1 MKYPL
6 LALIKLYQWTI
17 SPLLGPVC
25 RYYPSCSHYGY
36 TAIDRH
42 GAVKGTALT
51 AWRILRCN
59 PWSPGGV
66 DHVPPRKR
74 PRWHELLREPCV
86 AARADSAADVP
97 SGSVPNPEPGRRD
110 LAQCSRSLI
119 SGHDCQS
126 PQFYHH
132 TVSWIIVQ
140 FHTLYSAIFGQDTAG
155 PGVCP
160 SCRWWS

>member
-25 RYYPSCSHYGY
+25 KYYPSCSHYGY

-59 PWSPGGV
+59 PWSLGGV

-74 PRWHELLREPCV
+74 PRWHEMLR
-86 AARADSAADVP
+86 AAWRARKGGTSAAEPATEGRAAHP
-97 SGSVPNPEPGRRD
+97 SPSDPSSPAAETSPH
-110 LAQCSRSLI
+110 AQ
-119 SGHDCQS
+119 G
-126 PQFYHH
+126 
-132 TVSWIIVQ
+132 
-140 FHTLYSAIFGQDTAG
+140 A
-155 PGVCP
+155 
-160 SCRWWS
+160 

>member
-6 LALIKLYQWTI
+6 LLLIKLYQWTI

-36 TAIDRH
+36 RAIDLH

-74 PRWHELLREPCV
+74 PVWHRRLRD
-86 AARADSAADVP
+86 RLRGGD
-97 SGSVPNPEPGRRD
+97 GTRRRT
-110 LAQCSRSLI
+110 LAHAS
-119 SGHDCQS
+119 
-126 PQFYHH
+126 
-132 TVSWIIVQ
+132 
-140 FHTLYSAIFGQDTAG
+140 
-155 PGVCP
+155 PGVP
-160 SCRWWS
+160 HHAQGA

>member
-25 RYYPSCSHYGY
+25 KYYPSCSHYGY

-59 PWSPGGV
+59 PWSLGGV

-74 PRWHELLREPCV
+74 PRWHERLRN
-86 AARADSAADVP
+86 AWRARKGGPSAAPAIEAKPEKPASELPP
-97 SGSVPNPEPGRRD
+97 SPAAETSSH
-110 LAQCSRSLI
+110 AQ
-119 SGHDCQS
+119 G
-126 PQFYHH
+126 
-132 TVSWIIVQ
+132 
-140 FHTLYSAIFGQDTAG
+140 A
-155 PGVCP
+155 
-160 SCRWWS
+160 

>member
-36 TAIDRH
+36 TAINRH

-66 DHVPPRKR
+66 DHVPPRRR
-74 PRWHELLREPCV
+74 PRWHELLRD
-86 AARADSAADVP
+86 AWHSRGDGHTATGVP
-97 SGSVPNPEPGRRD
+97 TGGSSPEPPSPAAEASPN
-110 LAQCSRSLI
+110 AQ
-119 SGHDCQS
+119 G
-126 PQFYHH
+126 
-132 TVSWIIVQ
+132 
-140 FHTLYSAIFGQDTAG
+140 A
-155 PGVCP
+155 
-160 SCRWWS
+160 

>member
-6 LALIKLYQWTI
+6 LGLIKLYQWTI

-36 TAIDRH
+36 TAIERH
-42 GAVKGTALT
+42 GAMKGTALT

-74 PRWHELLREPCV
+74 PRGTIGCATHRGAHRR
-86 AARADSAADVP
+86 AARP
-97 SGSVPNPEPGRRD
+97 SPPDPSN
-110 LAQCSRSLI
+110 AQ
-119 SGHDCQS
+119 G
-126 PQFYHH
+126 
-132 TVSWIIVQ
+132 
-140 FHTLYSAIFGQDTAG
+140 A
-155 PGVCP
+155 
-160 SCRWWS
+160 

>member
-6 LALIKLYQWTI
+6 LALIKIYQWTI

-25 RYYPSCSHYGY
+25 KYYPSCSHYGF

-42 GAVKGTALT
+42 GAIKGTALT

-74 PRWHELLREPCV
+74 PRWHEMLRDALRGDKK
-86 AARADSAADVP
+86 AAPVVQDDSPSAQDSPSAATP
-97 SGSVPNPEPGRRD
+97 PH
-110 LAQCSRSLI
+110 AQ
-119 SGHDCQS
+119 G
-126 PQFYHH
+126 
-132 TVSWIIVQ
+132 
-140 FHTLYSAIFGQDTAG
+140 A
-155 PGVCP
+155 
-160 SCRWWS
+160 